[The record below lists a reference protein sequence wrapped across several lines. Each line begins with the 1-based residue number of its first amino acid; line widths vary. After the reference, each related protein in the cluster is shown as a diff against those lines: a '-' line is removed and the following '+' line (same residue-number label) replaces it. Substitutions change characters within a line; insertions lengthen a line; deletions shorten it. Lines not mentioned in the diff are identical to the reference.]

1 MKRSMKLS
9 FVVLTVMCV
18 MFMCNVAFAEVTPE
32 NIAVNSYI
40 NVNVVGGYGTL
51 SSYKIEVPSTGTL
64 VVYGD
69 LNESFGTGVEL
80 YNDDNQLLIDA
91 TDKWVENNI
100 LNMKNISMPIQ
111 VTAGTY
117 YLSIKNYV
125 VGDNDIEG
133 KLFIKFTPSK
143 TANCNSML
151 KGQLYRNE
159 TITYQVKVP
168 YNSYFYLKGSF
179 VASDRQDIEILDADG
194 QIIDND
200 GSEDWF
206 NNGASGLVDLK
217 FKTKSF
223 KAGTYYVKI
232 KNKNYGNLSY
242 NISLKTY
249 IPATSLKL
257 NKYSVSLK
265 KGAAFQLKAVMGPV
279 KTTDKLYWSSSNS
292 KVAVVS
298 STGKIV
304 AKGKGVAYIK
314 AKTSSGLFKQVKVV
328 VK

>member
-18 MFMCNVAFAEVTPE
+18 MFMCNVAFAEITPE
-32 NIAVNSYI
+32 NVAVNSYI
-40 NVNVVGGYGTL
+40 NVDMDKDGTHA
-51 SSYKIEVPSTGTL
+51 SYKIEVPSTGTL

-69 LNESFGTGVEL
+69 LSKSFGTYIEL
-80 YNDDNQLLIDA
+80 YNNDNQLLISDSGN
-91 TDKWVENNI
+91 WVDNNI

-111 VTAGTY
+111 LTAGTY
-117 YLSIKNYV
+117 YLSVSNGSYSEKL
-125 VGDNDIEG
+125 EG

-143 TANCNSML
+143 TANYNSTL

-168 YNSYFYLKGSF
+168 YNGYFYLKGSF
-179 VASDRQDIEILDADG
+179 VASHRQNIEILDADG

-206 NNGASGLVDLK
+206 NNGASGLMDLK

-249 IPATSLKL
+249 VPATALKL
-257 NKYSVSLK
+257 NKYSIALK
-265 KGAAFQLKAVMGPV
+265 KGASYQLKAVMGPTN
-279 KTTDKLYWSSSNS
+279 TTDKLNWSSSNS
-292 KVAVVS
+292 KVAVVT
-298 STGKIV
+298 STGKVV

-314 AKTSSGLFKQVKVV
+314 VKTSSGLFKKVKVV

>member
-9 FVVLTVMCV
+9 FVVLTVMCLI
-18 MFMCNVAFAEVTPE
+18 FMCNVAFAEVTPE
-32 NIAVNSYI
+32 NVAVNSYI
-40 NVNVVGGYGTL
+40 NVDINGCDVL
-51 SSYKIEVPSTGTL
+51 ESYRIEVPSTGTL

-69 LNESFGTGVEL
+69 LSHDYVSITL
-80 YNDDNQLLIDA
+80 YNSDNQSLIYDA
-91 TDKWVENNI
+91 NNWKENNI
-100 LNMKNISMPIQ
+100 TDTQNISMPIQ
-111 VTAGTY
+111 LTKGTY
-117 YLSIKNYV
+117 FLSVKNGVSYNNV
-125 VGDNDIEG
+125 KG

-143 TANCNSML
+143 TVNYNSTL

-159 TITYQVKVP
+159 TITYQVNVP
-168 YNSYFYLKGSF
+168 YNGYFYLKGSF
-179 VASDRQDIEILDADG
+179 VESDRQEIEILDVDG
-194 QIIDND
+194 QVFDNTSYYD
-200 GSEDWF
+200 DWF
-206 NNGASGLVDLK
+206 KNGASGLTDLK

-249 IPATSLKL
+249 IPATALKL
-257 NKYSVSLK
+257 NKYSIALK
-265 KGAAFQLKAVMGPV
+265 RGAAFQLKAAMGPTN
-279 KTTDKLYWSSSNS
+279 TTDKLYWSSSNS

-298 STGKIV
+298 STGKVV